1 MLAKIYALI
10 APIVNWLDDFL
21 TQSSNWVNAISLIIS
36 VITLITM
43 LRFRHRIKVEFEK
56 ENFQKKRSRILK
68 DLDGFSSSLLE
79 DAGIYVPT
87 FLERIDIYLLELVT
101 SYTFF
106 NPWLTVRLRYVSF
119 CITHFYI
126 REIAEGN
133 QNSRHKL
140 CRQLRGIL
148 VLMRKE

>member
-1 MLAKIYALI
+1 MLAKIYDFF
-10 APIVNWLDDFL
+10 APILNSVDSFLDS
-21 TQSSNWVNAISLIIS
+21 TSNWVNAISLIIS

-79 DAGIYVPT
+79 DSHVYVSA
-87 FLERIDIYLLELVT
+87 FLRKIDVYLLELVT
-101 SYTFF
+101 SYSFL
-106 NPWLTVRLRYVSF
+106 NLWLTIRLRYTSF
-119 CITHFYI
+119 CINHFYM
-126 REIAEGN
+126 EEAANGN
-133 QNSRHKL
+133 LKSRHKL